1 MPKVVVAGSRD
12 FKDYKTLHDRLLANL
27 KRFPK
32 EEIEIVSGGARG
44 ADWLGEQFAKQYGL
58 KLTVFP
64 ANWEEHGNSAGH
76 MRNYDMAMYS
86 DICFCFWDGKS
97 RGTKGMIDLA
107 VRSKMELHLYVA

>member
-64 ANWEEHGNSAGH
+64 AEWEEYGNSAGH
-76 MRNYDMAMYS
+76 RRNYDMAKYS
-86 DICFCFWDGKS
+86 DICFCFWDGAS

-107 VRSKMELHLYVA
+107 IRNKIELHLYVA